1 MNALQ
6 SILRAGLA
14 ALLLGSLTL
23 LTACSKKPSRDSD
36 KVLVVTTF
44 TILADMA
51 REVAGDAADVVSV
64 TKPGAEI
71 HGYDP
76 TPQDLIKAEGADL
89 LLWNGLNLEMW
100 FERFFEKL
108 DDVPVAVLTEG
119 IEPISIQ
126 SGPYNGKPNPHA
138 WMAPKNAAIYVENIR
153 AALVKVDPD
162 NEETYNAN
170 AAAYT
175 KKLLALDE
183 PVRKTL
189 QQIPED
195 QRYLVTSEGAFAYLC
210 ENYDLKPLYVWPT
223 NADAQGTPQQ
233 MRKVIDGVRAN
244 SIPVVF
250 SESTVS
256 DKMAKQVARETDA
269 RYGGILYVDSLTE
282 ADGPV
287 PTFLHLLQ
295 FNADTIVK
303 GFMESK

>member
-1 MNALQ
+1 MNALH
-6 SILRAGLA
+6 SLFRISWLA
-14 ALLLGSLTL
+14 SACTALLF
-23 LTACSKKPSRDSD
+23 LTACSNKGSKDSD
-36 KVLVVTTF
+36 KIVVVTTF

-51 REVAGDAADVVSV
+51 QEVAGDAADVVSI

-76 TPQDLIKAEGADL
+76 TPQDLVRAQDADL

-108 DDVPVAVLTEG
+108 EGVPSVTLSDG
-119 IEPISIQ
+119 IEPIDIQ

-153 AALVKVDPD
+153 KALVEVDPD
-162 NEETYNAN
+162 NAETYNAN

-175 KKLLALDE
+175 EKLLALDE

-210 ENYDLKPLYVWPT
+210 ENYDLKPLYLWPT
-223 NADAQGTPQQ
+223 NADDQGTPQQ
-233 MRKVIDGVRAN
+233 MSRVIDMVREKKL
-244 SIPVVF
+244 PVVF

-256 DKMAKQVARETDA
+256 DEPAKQVARETEA
-269 RYGGILYVDSLTE
+269 RYGGVLYVDSLTE

-287 PTFLHLLQ
+287 PTFLDLLQ

-303 GFMESK
+303 GFLKAE